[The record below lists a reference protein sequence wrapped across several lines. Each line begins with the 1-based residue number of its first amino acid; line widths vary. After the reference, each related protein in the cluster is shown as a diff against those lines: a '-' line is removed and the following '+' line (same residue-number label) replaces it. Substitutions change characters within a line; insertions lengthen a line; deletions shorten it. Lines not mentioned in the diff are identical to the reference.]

1 MLGIRKSQGEEP
13 MKKPKIRR
21 PTRMSEEEKQ
31 ELVARIFAA
40 DPLAFTEEPEE
51 AEKIANRLGWVKA
64 PERMRERLT
73 ELRAFAEEVRE
84 KFAEIVWCGMGGS
97 SLFPLALSQIFG
109 PQEGYPRFTVLDTND
124 PETIAELE
132 ATIPW
137 EKTLFVIASKS
148 GTTVETLSH
157 YRYFWHKLEERGL
170 SPGPHFVA
178 LTDPGSPLETEAQEK
193 GFLEIFHHPPDVGGR
208 YAALTEVGFLPAA
221 LMGLDLER
229 ALSAAEEMFEASSP
243 ELPWDYNLSAWLAQY
258 MVEHFIHG
266 KDKLTILADPLLRPF
281 ALWLEQLIAESLGKQ
296 FIGII
301 PIVGESPGSPTVY
314 GPDRYFVY
322 LGLRGREN
330 LYRRLFSDLKEAD
343 FELKTY
349 FLEDR
354 YEIFAE
360 CVRWELAVALS
371 GALLGVNPFDEPD
384 VVRAKKKT
392 REILDTFEKT
402 GEFPV
407 EFYLDE
413 DSGLGFLYAET
424 AKIEYPRLTA
434 LIKKFFQEMPPW
446 GYVGFLA
453 YLPPDPEIEEIFR
466 DLRTLVRGRR
476 QCSTVFGFGPRY
488 LHSTGQLF
496 KGGTI
501 SGRFIIFTRKG
512 RRAEQV
518 IPGEGVTF
526 WDLQFAQAYGDFRA
540 LEEVGRPVIHLH
552 LTENYREDLRRIYE
566 LFEQSLRL

>member
-1 MLGIRKSQGEEP
+1 
-13 MKKPKIRR
+13 MKKTALRR

-31 ELVARIFAA
+31 ALVAKIFAG
-40 DPLAFTEEPEE
+40 DPSAFTEDPEE
-51 AEKIANRLGWVKA
+51 AQKIANRLGWVRA
-64 PERMRERLT
+64 PKRMRPKLP
-73 ELRAFAEEVRE
+73 ELSAFAEEVKDR
-84 KFAEIVWCGMGGS
+84 FQEIVWCGMGGS
-97 SLFPLALSQIFG
+97 SLFPLALARIFG
-109 PQEGYPRFTVLDTND
+109 PQEGYPRFTVLDTDD

-132 ATIPW
+132 ETLPW

-148 GTTVETLSH
+148 GTTVETLAH
-157 YRYFWHKLEERGL
+157 YRYFWKKLEEKGL
-170 SPGPHFVA
+170 EPGERFVA
-178 LTDPGSPLETEAQEK
+178 LTDPGSPLEEEARKK
-193 GFLEIFHHPPDVGGR
+193 GFLRVFHHPPDVGGR
-208 YAALTEVGFLPAA
+208 YAALTEVGLLPAA

-229 ALSAAEEMFEASSP
+229 ALSVAEEMFEASSP
-243 ELPWDYNLSAWLAQY
+243 ELPWSYNLSAWLAQY

-266 KDKLTILADPLLRPF
+266 KDKLTLMADPLLRPF
-281 ALWLEQLIAESLGKQ
+281 ALWIEQLVAESLGKQ
-296 FIGII
+296 FMGII

-330 LYRRLFSDLKEAD
+330 LYRRLFSDLREAD

-360 CVRWELAVALS
+360 CVRWELAVALA
-371 GALLGVNPFDEPD
+371 GAFLGVNPFDEPD
-384 VVRAKKKT
+384 VVRAKEKT
-392 REILDTFEKT
+392 REVLETFRKT

-413 DSGLGFLYAET
+413 ESGIGFLYAET
-424 AKIEYPRLTA
+424 TRIQYPRLSA
-434 LIKKFFQEMPPW
+434 LVKKFFQDMSPW
-446 GYVGFLA
+446 GYVALLA
-453 YLPPDPEIEEIFR
+453 YLPPDPELEEFFR
-466 DLRTLVRGRR
+466 DLRTLIRGRR

-501 SGRFIIFTRKG
+501 SGRFIILTRKG
-512 RRAEQV
+512 RRPEQI

-540 LEEVGRPVIHLH
+540 LEEAGRPVIHLH
-552 LTENYREDLRRIYE
+552 LTENYREDLRKLYA
-566 LFEQSLRL
+566 LFEQALRL